1 MEMVETIE
9 RKAKTMQRLVTDFYD
24 LSLLSARDYEV
35 EIKETD
41 AGRIL
46 RESLMDSCLL
56 YTSRCV

>member
-24 LSLLSARDYEV
+24 LSRLSARDYEV

-41 AGRIL
+41 VGRIL
-46 RESLMDSCLL
+46 RGITDG
-56 YTSRCV
+56 